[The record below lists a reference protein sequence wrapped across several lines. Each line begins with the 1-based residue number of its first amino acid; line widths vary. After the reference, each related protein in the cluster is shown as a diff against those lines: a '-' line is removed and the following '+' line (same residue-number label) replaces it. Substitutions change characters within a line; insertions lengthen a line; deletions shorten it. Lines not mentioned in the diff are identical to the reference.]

1 MKNILFLVLVLGFV
15 SCGGKSGS
23 SEVPA
28 TVQNPVRVGLNTEE
42 VKLLNEL
49 TEYSSV
55 DQKKVLRILL
65 KFEKLQSGTLKKL
78 DQHINIDCSASKGL
92 CQITKKAQ

>member
-15 SCGGKSGS
+15 SCGGKGGS
-23 SEVPA
+23 SEIPT
-28 TVQNPVRVGLNTEE
+28 TVQNPARAGLSTEE

-55 DQKKVLRILL
+55 DQKKVLKILL
-65 KFEKLQSGTLKKL
+65 KFEKLQTGTLKKL
-78 DQHINIDCSASKGL
+78 DQHINIDCSAAQGL